1 MLNLIKSFIIS
12 AMLFV
17 FTISSAANSP
27 QNIQN
32 NRVQVNAINIF
43 ENSVFNFKNFEA
55 NTFWANSNANENTV
69 NYDESSWLSGVWRM
83 QYKGNICYTQ
93 TELIFQNNGG
103 YSGYT
108 QCSDGSY
115 AFHTVGR
122 WYILRSG
129 AVRVQYTDYNPK
141 RDQAG
146 NPIRIPDG
154 ETMNYQIVDQ
164 NRMRMGG
171 IIAYRAQ

>member
-1 MLNLIKSFIIS
+1 MSNLIKSFIVS
-12 AMLFV
+12 AIIFV
-17 FTISSAANSP
+17 FTISGAANAP
-27 QNIQN
+27 QNN
-32 NRVQVNAINIF
+32 NVQDNSPIVRELSFFNFNNMESNSFLANNSYSSS
-43 ENSVFNFKNFEA
+43 ENS
-55 NTFWANSNANENTV
+55 V
-69 NYDESSWLSGVWRM
+69 NYDEASWLSGVWRM

-122 WYILRSG
+122 WRILKSG